1 MFIGRWNK
9 SVVLTYIGI
18 IFAILGMK
26 FAFEEKL
33 SYSISCLIV
42 SGICDLFDG
51 KVARSIKRTKEE
63 ELFGIELDSMADV
76 INFIALPISIF
87 ISYNSYNYIY
97 FAIYIFFAICG
108 VARLSHFNSSAKKER
123 QDYFQGLPVTYTA
136 LIIPIVYLLKG
147 FLAIDI
153 FNIIFSTTP
162 IIIGILN
169 ILNIKI
175 PKPKGKAYI
184 FFSILAIVVLFLYL
198 FKI

>member
-9 SVVLTYIGI
+9 SVILTYIGI

-26 FAFEEKL
+26 FAFEKNI
-33 SYSISCLIV
+33 SYSIACLIV

-51 KVARSIKRTKEE
+51 KIARAIKRTKEE

-76 INFIALPISIF
+76 VNFIALPISIF
-87 ISYNSYNYIY
+87 ISYNSNDYIY
-97 FAIYIFFAICG
+97 FSICIFFAICG
-108 VARLSHFNSSAKKER
+108 VARLSHFNSSAKKQR
-123 QDYFQGLPVTYTA
+123 QDYFQGIPVTYTA
-136 LIIPIVYLLKG
+136 LIIPIVYLLKV
-147 FLAIDI
+147 FLDTDI
-153 FNIIFSTTP
+153 FNIIFAITP

-175 PKPKGKAYI
+175 PKPKGKDYI

>member
-9 SVVLTYIGI
+9 SVLLTYLGI
-18 IFAILGMK
+18 IFAISGIN
-26 FAFEEKL
+26 FAFKDNI
-33 SYSISCLIV
+33 SYSMACLIL

-87 ISYNSYNYIY
+87 ISYNSDNYIY

-136 LIIPIVYLLKG
+136 LIVPIIYLLKG
-147 FLAIDI
+147 FLDKGVFNTIFVITPFIIAI
-153 FNIIFSTTP
+153 FNII
-162 IIIGILN
+162 
-169 ILNIKI
+169 NIKI

-184 FFSILAIVVLFLYL
+184 FFSLLAIVVLCLYL